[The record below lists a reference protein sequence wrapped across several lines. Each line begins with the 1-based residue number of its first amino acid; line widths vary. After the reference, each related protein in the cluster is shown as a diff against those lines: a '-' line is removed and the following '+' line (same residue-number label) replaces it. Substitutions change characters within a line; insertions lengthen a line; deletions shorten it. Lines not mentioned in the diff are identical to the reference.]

1 MEANIVD
8 VVQPKAS
15 DVATNFIDVDW
26 AADGEGGGEVLS
38 SLTSLPEWKDMQ

>member
-15 DVATNFIDVDW
+15 DVSTNIIDVDW
-26 AADGEGGGEVLS
+26 AADGKSGSEVLS
-38 SLTSLPEWKDMQ
+38 SLTSLPEWENMK